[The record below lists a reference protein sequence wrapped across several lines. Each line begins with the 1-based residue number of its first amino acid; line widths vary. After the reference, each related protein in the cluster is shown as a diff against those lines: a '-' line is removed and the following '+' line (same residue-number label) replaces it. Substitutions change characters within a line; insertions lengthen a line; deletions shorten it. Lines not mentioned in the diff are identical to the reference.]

1 MRTLYLVQE
10 VNWVYDDQWYYE
22 DGAIP
27 RKAFAS
33 RADAEAYRLSRE
45 SESRESIAAADEE
58 KGYWSQNLEETFGS
72 FDALTTLG
80 EDELDLRLRAL
91 GLPEYTLGGNAGPGG
106 NSGWWRNLW
115 AATGMPE
122 KRDAVWQ
129 LFDKV
134 RFHEVVEVEAEL

>member
-10 VNWVYDDQWYYE
+10 INWAYDDQWHYE

-33 RADAEAYRLSRE
+33 RDDAEAFRLLRE
-45 SESRESIAAADEE
+45 NDSRESIVADEDE
-58 KGYWSQNLEETFGS
+58 GYWSCNLEETFGS
-72 FDALTTLG
+72 FGALTTLG
-80 EDELDLRLRAL
+80 DDEIDRRLLTL
-91 GLPEYTLGGNAGPGG
+91 GLPEYVSESDAGPDG

-115 AATGMPE
+115 AAVDTSE